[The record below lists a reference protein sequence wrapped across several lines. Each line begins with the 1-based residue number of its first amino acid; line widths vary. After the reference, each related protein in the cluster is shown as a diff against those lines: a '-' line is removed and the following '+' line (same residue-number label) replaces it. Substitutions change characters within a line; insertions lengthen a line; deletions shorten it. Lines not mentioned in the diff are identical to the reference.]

1 MNTLYKIAALS
12 VAASLLG
19 ACGSSSSTTTSV
31 SEESHEHALMISQ
44 SNSDA
49 LSVLEEGTAEALAD
63 SAAANGAQ
71 LLLSDSGEQVAIINT
86 GTVQFLTAH
95 HEEDEEDSATEDEH
109 ELPELSSLSITGSNI
124 KVVNSNG
131 HFSVLVDGS
140 TQFLPYEALE
150 DETPATEAVSYSMTE
165 TYPALLLHEDE
176 THGLLT
182 LTFDG
187 TNAVVYEGNEAS
199 VEPEHTVSCVTV
211 NSTAHVGEFAVISCD
226 NRSYSVKVEE
236 ANEEH
241 EAVITALDGITT
253 AVEWKSRAGV
263 FVGLGADDKFYILEE
278 ENEVLVLVLNDEGE
292 GFNAPANMCTWD
304 IDSLAADIFALTSSE
319 LAIYNHEGTI
329 DASLA
334 LDESPNASCA
344 TLTLAAA
351 SQAVFVLDN
360 SATKLYEI
368 DKEEGASL
376 YHIHGRE
383 DVSVND
389 VASAVSFHEVGT
401 VSSHD
406 H

>member
-12 VAASLLG
+12 VAASLLS

-49 LSVLEEGTAEALAD
+49 LSVLEEGTAEALAG
-63 SAAANGAQ
+63 STAANGAQ
-71 LLLSDSGEQVAIINT
+71 LLLSDSGEEVAIIST
-86 GTVQFLTAH
+86 STVQFLAAH
-95 HEEDEEDSATEDEH
+95 HEEDDEEH
-109 ELPELSSLSITGSNI
+109 ELPELSSLSITGGNI

-131 HFSVLVDGS
+131 HFSVLVDGT
-140 TQFLPYEALE
+140 TQFMPYEALE
-150 DETPATEAVSYSMTE
+150 DETPATEAVSYSIAE

-211 NSTAHVGEFAVISCD
+211 NSTAHVGEFAVVSCD
-226 NRSYSVKVEE
+226 NRSFSVKVEE

-241 EAVITALDGITT
+241 EAVITALDDITT

-278 ENEVLVLVLNDEGE
+278 KSEALVLEGE
-292 GFNAPANMCTWD
+292 GFNTPASMCTWD
-304 IDSLAADIFALTSSE
+304 IDSLAADIFTLTASE
-319 LAIYNHEGTI
+319 LAVYNHEGTKE
-329 DASLA
+329 AALA
-334 LDESPNASCA
+334 LDESPNASCD

-368 DKEEGASL
+368 DKEERASL

-401 VSSHD
+401 ITSHD

>member
-1 MNTLYKIAALS
+1 
-12 VAASLLG
+12 
-19 ACGSSSSTTTSV
+19 
-31 SEESHEHALMISQ
+31 MISQ

-49 LSVLEEGTAEALAD
+49 LSVLEEGTAEALAG

-71 LLLSDSGEQVAIINT
+71 LLLSDSGEQLAIINT
-86 GTVQFLTAH
+86 STVQFLAAH
-95 HEEDEEDSATEDEH
+95 HEENEESAAEEEH
-109 ELPELSSLSITGSNI
+109 ELPELSSLSITGGNI

-131 HFSVLVDGS
+131 HFSVLVDGT
-140 TQFLPYEALE
+140 TQFMPYEALE
-150 DETPATEAVSYSMTE
+150 DETPATEAVSYSIAE

-211 NSTAHVGEFAVISCD
+211 NSTAHVGEFAVVSCD
-226 NRSYSVKVEE
+226 NRSFSVKVEE

-241 EAVITALDGITT
+241 EAVITALDDITT

-278 ENEVLVLVLNDEGE
+278 KSEALVLEGE
-292 GFNAPANMCTWD
+292 GFNTPASMCTWD
-304 IDSLAADIFALTSSE
+304 IDSLAADIFTLTASE
-319 LAIYNHEGTI
+319 LAVYNHEGTKE
-329 DASLA
+329 AALA
-334 LDESPNASCA
+334 LDESPNASCD

-368 DKEEGASL
+368 DKEERASL

-401 VSSHD
+401 ITSHD

>member
-19 ACGSSSSTTTSV
+19 ACGSSSSTTSSV

-63 SAAANGAQ
+63 SAANNGAH

-86 GTVQFLTAH
+86 STVQFLAAH
-95 HEEDEEDSATEDEH
+95 HEEDEEESTAEEEH

-150 DETPATEAVSYSMTE
+150 GETPATEAVGYSIAE

-199 VEPEHTVSCVTV
+199 VEPEHTISCVTI

-226 NRSYSVKVEE
+226 NRSFSVKVEE

-253 AVEWKSRAGV
+253 AVEWKNRAGV
-263 FVGLGADDKFYILEE
+263 FVGLGADEKFYVLEE
-278 ENEVLVLVLNDEGE
+278 ENEALVLEAE
-292 GFNAPANMCTWD
+292 GFNAPASMCAWD

-319 LAIYNHEGTI
+319 LAVYNHEGTI

-368 DKEEGASL
+368 DKEESASL

-401 VSSHD
+401 VSNHD